1 MKVRHLVLGLG
12 MVTAMTATAATAEAS
27 TLDTVKKRG
36 ELICGVNTGLPG
48 FSAPDEKG
56 KWSGLD
62 VDYCKALAAV
72 VLGDKAKVKYVP
84 LTAKERLT
92 AVQTGEI
99 DVLARNTTWTMSRD
113 ATLGLNFIG
122 TSYYDGQG
130 FLVKASLGVK
140 SAKELDGASV
150 CVLAGTTSE
159 LNLADYFRAHGMKY
173 EAVVVDTA
181 DQTLAGFKADRCD
194 MLTSDQ
200 SQLYSLRSKLSDPSI
215 AVVLPEVISKEPLG
229 PVVRQ
234 GDDEWFNIAR
244 WTLFA
249 WVALEEE
256 GITSKNVDKMLKSD
270 KQGIQRILGVG
281 TDMGSKMGV
290 TDDFAVR
297 IVKTVGNYGESF
309 ERNIGKDSPLQIAR
323 GLNAQWKDGGLLYV
337 PPIR

>member
-1 MKVRHLVLGLG
+1 MKLTHLVIGLG
-12 MVTAMTATAATAEAS
+12 MMTAMAATAATANAG

-36 ELICGVNTGLPG
+36 QLVCGVNSGLPG

-72 VLGDKAKVKYVP
+72 VLGDKNKVKFVP

-99 DVLARNTTWTMSRD
+99 DVLSRNTTWTMSRD

-130 FLVKASLGVK
+130 FLVKKSLGVK

-150 CVLAGTTSE
+150 CVLAGTTTE
-159 LNLADYFRAHGMKY
+159 LNLADYFSSHKMKY
-173 EAVVVDTA
+173 ESVVVDTA
-181 DQTLAGFKADRCD
+181 DQTLAGFNSDRCD

-200 SQLYSLRSKLSDPSI
+200 SQLYALRSKLADPSKAI
-215 AVVLPEVISKEPLG
+215 VLPEVISKEPLG

-234 GDDEWFNIAR
+234 GDDQWFNIAR
-244 WTLFA
+244 WTLNA
-249 WVALEEE
+249 WLTLEED
-256 GITSKNVDKMLKSD
+256 GVTSKNIDKMLTSK
-270 KQGIQRILGVG
+270 KPGIKRLLGVG
-281 TDMGSKMGV
+281 TDLGSKMGV

-297 IVKTVGNYGESF
+297 IVKAVGNYGESF
-309 ERNIGKDSPLQIAR
+309 ERNVGMGSPLKVSR
-323 GLNAQWKDGGLLYV
+323 GLNAQWTDGGLMYA
-337 PPIR
+337 PPVR